1 MSVDASAARR
11 RGATETL
18 AGLIAA
24 ASIAVSLV
32 ALAYRPFR
40 ITPFAIALAI
50 VAAGMGG
57 RHSRLAYAAV
67 IIGAL
72 CWFAGMIIAIL
83 TNNPVF

>member
-1 MSVDASAARR
+1 MSADASAARG
-11 RGATETL
+11 RGAIETL
-18 AGLIAA
+18 AGLLAA

-40 ITPFAIALAI
+40 IAPFAIALAI

-67 IIGAL
+67 IVGAV
-72 CWFAGMIIAIL
+72 CWFAGMIVAIV